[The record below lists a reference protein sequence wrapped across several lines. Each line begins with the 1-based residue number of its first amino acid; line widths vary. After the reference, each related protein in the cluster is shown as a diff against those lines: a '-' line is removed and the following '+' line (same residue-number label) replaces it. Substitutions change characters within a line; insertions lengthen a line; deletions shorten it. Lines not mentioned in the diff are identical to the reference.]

1 MILEDREVYERMSN
15 AVNPYGDGTSS
26 ERIYDIIRSYYDK
39 NLLGITSFDEIIDFK
54 GYYMRH
60 VTEDVTVES
69 YESLHEGHIIEEIF
83 EDGTPIY
90 IDNNL
95 NLKNKD
101 IVVKEFSKVE

>member
-1 MILEDREVYERMSN
+1 
-15 AVNPYGDGTSS
+15 
-26 ERIYDIIRSYYDK
+26 
-39 NLLGITSFDEIIDFK
+39 
-54 GYYMRH
+54 MRH